1 MTADT
6 RRTILQIVNDVQRR
20 LGVNPT
26 ANLTATK
33 HATVLLGLLNQLVD
47 EISDQREWME
57 WYAET
62 TVLASSSVAE
72 YSVNTPYPV
81 HHIYEIA
88 FQGDIA
94 PMDVV
99 SIEEIR
105 RLQRLNHHGRPRQF
119 GIVGVNGATGNPTF
133 RVSPIPGSAQNNMG
147 LHIALYKKPAIYS
160 TSDIGEEPE
169 FPAQLLTQGLY
180 AKALLEEN
188 GGEPTRQY
196 EIAYAEYQRM
206 LVEAANRY
214 NSDTGDGTIQ
224 FIPMSR

>member
-26 ANLTATK
+26 TNLTATK
-33 HATVLLGLLNQLVD
+33 HAAVLLDLLNQLVD

-62 TVLASSSVAE
+62 TVLASSSVGE
-72 YSVNTPYPV
+72 YDLGVSYPV
-81 HHIYEIA
+81 HHVYEIA
-88 FQGDIA
+88 FQGSIS
-94 PMDVV
+94 PLDVV
-99 SIEEIR
+99 NIEEIR
-105 RLQRLNHHGRPRQF
+105 RLQRLNRYGQPRQF
-119 GIVGVNGATGNPTF
+119 GVVGVGNTGNPTF
-133 RVSPIPGSAQNNMG
+133 RVWPIPGSAQNNLG
-147 LHIALYKKPAIYS
+147 FHVALYRKPAIYT
-160 TSDIGEEPE
+160 TSDLSEEPQ

-196 EIAYAEYQRM
+196 EVAYAEYQRM
-206 LVEAANRY
+206 LLEAANRY
-214 NSDTGDGTIQ
+214 NSDTGDGSIQ